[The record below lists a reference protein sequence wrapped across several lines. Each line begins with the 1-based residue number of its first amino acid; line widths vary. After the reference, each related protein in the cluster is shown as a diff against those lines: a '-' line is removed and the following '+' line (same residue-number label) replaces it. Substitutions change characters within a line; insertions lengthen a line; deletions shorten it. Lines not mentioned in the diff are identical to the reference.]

1 MSDLIYRPLAD
12 EGEYALFTSFPEPTS
27 GVGARSRTFAEYVA
41 NGDYLPERVWIA
53 ERGGTV
59 VARVAFWT
67 PPGSPVPES
76 VDYFDFGPDP
86 EDIEIGAGLLR
97 AAYSVMAPPGY
108 SSQRHPVGGRPDY
121 HLFLPADWRERPD
134 ARRDAEARIAAAELA
149 GLKRFVERLNLRW
162 TPDCGLPDRP
172 GRLRF
177 VPAGDRYDELV
188 ATIMRVNESTL
199 DAHVR
204 RDIGR
209 VGARAAVENMLAEAE
224 TLPDGVGRDW
234 WRIAYAAGPDDA
246 AGTDDVVGFV
256 LPARAQ
262 FATLYYL
269 GVLPEHRG
277 YHYSDDMVIEA
288 LHIFAAAGEPMA
300 YDNTDLENAPM
311 ATSFARVGY
320 RVVGRRI
327 IFV

>member
-1 MSDLIYRPLAD
+1 VSDLTYRPLAD
-12 EGEYALFTSFPEPTS
+12 QDEFALFTSFPEPTS

-41 NGDYLPERVWIA
+41 DGDYLPERVWIA
-53 ERGGTV
+53 ERDGAV
-59 VARVAFWT
+59 VARAAFWT

-76 VDYFDFGPDP
+76 VDYFDFGPGP
-86 EDIEIGAGLLR
+86 EGVEIGAALLR
-97 AAYSVMAPPGY
+97 AAYPVIAPPGY
-108 SSQRHPVGGRPDY
+108 SSPRHPVGGRPDY
-121 HLFLPADWRERPD
+121 HLFLPADWRDRPD

-177 VPAGDRYDELV
+177 EPVDGRYEELV
-188 ATIMRVNESTL
+188 TTIMRVNESTL
-199 DAHVR
+199 DLHVR
-204 RDIGR
+204 SDIAR
-209 VGARAAVENMLAEAE
+209 VGARAAVETMLAEA
-224 TLPDGVGRDW
+224 DGAPGSVGRQW
-234 WRIAYAAGPDDA
+234 WRLAYA

-256 LPARAQ
+256 LPARAP

-269 GVLPEHRG
+269 GVLPGHRG
-277 YHYSDDMVIEA
+277 HHYSDDLVIEA
-288 LHIFAAAGEPMA
+288 LHIFTAAGESMA
-300 YDNTDLENAPM
+300 YDNTDVGNAPM
-311 ATSFARVGY
+311 AASFARVGY